1 MAGHQVERAL
11 FGEFLPPSETP
22 PPLPANN
29 EIMFQEIISRHEH
42 PDFPIDPEDPR
53 EPFASA
59 LLQKI
64 QELTGSSTMRF
75 YTSTGSRLDWHLGID
90 GFLQDN
96 GIRVT
101 IDIKTS
107 DQTAGKADL
116 IENVPDVG
124 LDPERKP
131 TEFNEYVD
139 RLARRVVQKF
149 KIQQRAH

>member
-1 MAGHQVERAL
+1 
-11 FGEFLPPSETP
+11 
-22 PPLPANN
+22 
-29 EIMFQEIISRHEH
+29 
-42 PDFPIDPEDPR
+42 
-53 EPFASA
+53 
-59 LLQKI
+59 
-64 QELTGSSTMRF
+64 MRF